1 MEDHEEDEKKNPA
14 WIIWKGEEKNGQ
26 LTTDLKKSQ
35 LLTFP
40 FLFSPEMFV
49 LGSRKEEERAN
60 KWEIEMNGRWKKKVV
75 FIVVVSLKSNLNNK
89 MKIRG

>member
-1 MEDHEEDEKKNPA
+1 MANSRPIK
-14 WIIWKGEEKNGQ
+14 
-26 LTTDLKKSQ
+26 KKSQ

-60 KWEIEMNGRWKKKVV
+60 K
-75 FIVVVSLKSNLNNK
+75 
-89 MKIRG
+89 